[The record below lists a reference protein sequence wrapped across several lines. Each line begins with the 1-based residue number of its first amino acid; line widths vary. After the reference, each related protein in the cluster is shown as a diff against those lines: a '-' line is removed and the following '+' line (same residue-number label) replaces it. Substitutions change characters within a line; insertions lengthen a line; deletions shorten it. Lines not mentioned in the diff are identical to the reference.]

1 MEKHFFFKKKNAEY
15 GRNTNPSENRHLRN
29 YVIFQKE
36 VHKIDMGLNLHLK
49 EAIQF
54 NVEF

>member
-1 MEKHFFFKKKNAEY
+1 MEKHLKKKKNAEY